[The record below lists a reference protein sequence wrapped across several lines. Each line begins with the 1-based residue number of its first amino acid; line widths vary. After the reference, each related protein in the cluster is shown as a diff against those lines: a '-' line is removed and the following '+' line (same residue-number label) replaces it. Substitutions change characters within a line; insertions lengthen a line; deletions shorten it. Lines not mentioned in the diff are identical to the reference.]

1 MSEPMIDTTGWTL
14 DQYQDALRDL
24 NAAYYATQQEQAND
38 AEARRQA
45 IAAAVTDLDNLLGPA
60 DAPKGTDNIRGAR
73 QYSGEEMVAGAAV
86 TLPLIF
92 TALEIL
98 TDATLDLARAVST
111 N

>member
-1 MSEPMIDTTGWTL
+1 MSEPLIDTTGWTL

-24 NAAYYATQQEQAND
+24 NAAYYAAQQEQATD
-38 AEARRQA
+38 AEDRRQA
-45 IAAAVTDLDNLLGPA
+45 IAAAVTDLETLLGPT
-60 DAPKGTDNIRGAR
+60 DAPKGVGNIRGAL
-73 QYSGEEMVAGAAV
+73 QYSGEEMVDGAAV

-98 TDATLDLARAVST
+98 TDTTLDLARAVST